1 MTLDKQF
8 DLLATFLKQVVI
20 KDGLVYED
28 KLSPNSGALFYIS
41 LIEEIT
47 FQNNVLHIN
56 GASIFEL
63 YLTEVE
69 AMKAAYDRLSKN
81 VDEHNIYEVLLYNQY
96 CPKFQLPQIDIDKTS
111 YRVNYLKKDLERET
125 DLLNRV
131 TDKIKHLKATLNDIG
146 VPV

>member
-1 MTLDKQF
+1 MTLDEQF
-8 DLLATFLKQVVI
+8 DLLVTFLKRVI
-20 KDGLVYED
+20 IETSSVYED
-28 KLSPNSGALFYIS
+28 KLIPNSGDLFYIDA
-41 LIEEIT
+41 IEEIT
-47 FQNNVLHIN
+47 FCDSVLYIN
-56 GASIFEL
+56 GSSIFHL

-81 VDEHNIYEVLLYNQY
+81 VDEHNIYEVILYNLR
-96 CPKFQLPQIDIDKTS
+96 CSKFQLPKIDIDKTS
-111 YRVNYLKKDLERET
+111 YRANYLKKDLERET